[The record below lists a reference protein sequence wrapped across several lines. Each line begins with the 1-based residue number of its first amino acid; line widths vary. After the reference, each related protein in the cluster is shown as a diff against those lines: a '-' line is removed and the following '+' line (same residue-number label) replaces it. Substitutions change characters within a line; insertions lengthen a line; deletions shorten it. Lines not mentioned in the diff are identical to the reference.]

1 MLSKKQIKKLTQKM
15 VVASFDE
22 KNNLENKKIRE
33 FVNLMKKL
41 DRMEAILALEEYLK
55 GLQLQM
61 DKTTLEVRSAISLSS
76 EMKNKILKLMKRN
89 HSFSSSTF
97 QVDASIL
104 GGIKIKIADEI
115 INASIKGKI
124 ENLRNYGN

>member
-1 MLSKKQIKKLTQKM
+1 MLNKKQIKKLTQKM
-15 VVASFDE
+15 VVASFNE
-22 KNNLENKKIRE
+22 KNNLKNKKIRE
-33 FVNLMKKL
+33 FVYLMKKL
-41 DRMEAILALEEYLK
+41 DTVEAILALDEYLK

-61 DKTTLEVRSAISLSS
+61 GKTTLEVRSAISLSS
-76 EMKNKILKLMKRN
+76 EMKSKILKLMKRN

>member
-41 DRMEAILALEEYLK
+41 DRMEAILALDEYLK

-76 EMKNKILKLMKRN
+76 EMKSKILKLMKRN